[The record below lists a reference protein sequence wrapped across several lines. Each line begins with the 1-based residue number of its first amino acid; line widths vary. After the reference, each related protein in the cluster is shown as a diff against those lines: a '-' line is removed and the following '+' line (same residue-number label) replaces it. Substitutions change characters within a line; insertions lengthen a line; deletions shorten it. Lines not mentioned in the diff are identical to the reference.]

1 MGQQPNNSNMVQNMG
16 PNQSG
21 LQQQTPALVAQLQRQ
36 NQLPNQMMQN
46 QQQNQQQQNFNQGP
60 F

>member
-1 MGQQPNNSNMVQNMG
+1 MTQGMG

-36 NQLPNQMMQN
+36 MPNAQMNPNMMN